1 MMEPSLISAII
12 AVRNGEKYLL
22 RALRSVQAQDSPPQE
37 ILVVDGGSTDKTLQ
51 IADSVAGVRVI
62 TQTGRGIADAYN
74 CGIASS
80 TGNLVAFLSCDDEW
94 TPDKLRVQ
102 FEYMQANP
110 ALLYT
115 LTLAQSRLEDGHT
128 PPPGFR
134 MDLLER
140 NHSGAME
147 TLMARREVF
156 EKVGP
161 FNTRFETAEDLDWFS
176 RAGDMNI
183 PMACIPRVLL
193 LKYVHDANLSLT
205 TPTNNQSI
213 LTLLRQ
219 SIQRKNNP
227 GRTIG
232 DSSR

>member
-1 MMEPSLISAII
+1 MMEPSSISVII

-22 RALRSVQAQDSPPQE
+22 RALRSVKAQDPPPQE
-37 ILVVDGGSTDKTLQ
+37 IVVVDGASTDGTRQ
-51 IADSVAGVRVI
+51 IAESVAGVRVV

-80 TGNLVAFLSCDDEW
+80 TGDLVAFLSCDDEW

-102 FEYMQANP
+102 AEYMEATP
-110 ALLYT
+110 KLLYT

-128 PPPGFR
+128 APAGFR

-140 NHSGAME
+140 DHSGAME

-161 FNTRFETAEDLDWFS
+161 FDTRFQTAEDLDWFA
-176 RAGDMNI
+176 RAGDLNI
-183 PMACIPRVLL
+183 PTACIQRVLL
-193 LKYVHDANLSLT
+193 YKYVHDANLSLT

-227 GRTIG
+227 GRVNG